1 MSGIVLSPAESDL
14 VRIVFAVRQLMEGR
28 SNATG
33 TLTLAAGATTTTVA
47 AVNCGAGSIVLLMPQ
62 TANAAAA
69 AATTYVQP
77 GNVSAGQFTVSHAN
91 AASTDRTF
99 GFVCLG

>member
-1 MSGIVLSPAESDL
+1 MSGIVLAPAEQDL

-33 TLTLAAGATTTTVA
+33 TLTLAAGTTSTNVA
-47 AVNCGAGSIVLLMPQ
+47 AANCGAGSIVLLAPQ
-62 TANAAAA
+62 SANAAAA
-69 AATTYVQP
+69 MVTTYVAP
-77 GNVSAGQFTVSHAN
+77 ANVSAGQFVVSHAN

>member
-1 MSGIVLSPAESDL
+1 MSGVVLSPAEKDL

-33 TLTLAAGATTTTVA
+33 TLTLAAGATATTVA
-47 AVNCGAGSIVLLMPQ
+47 AVNCGVGSIVLLMPQ
-62 TANAAAA
+62 TANAAAV

-77 GNVSAGQFTVSHAN
+77 ANVGAGQFVVSHAN

>member
-47 AVNCGAGSIVLLMPQ
+47 AVNCGAGSIVFLMPQ